1 MQVAEHEASPIVSA
15 AEVINNMFAIII
27 LVVVECLALGRLIL
41 EPLLSRTYSDKVS
54 SLVVEAH
61 SIGTTR
67 NTIYIHFPCTSN
79 HVKFESISIAL
90 N

>member
-1 MQVAEHEASPIVSA
+1 
-15 AEVINNMFAIII
+15 MFAIIH

-41 EPLLSRTYSDKVS
+41 EPLLSRTYSDKAS

-61 SIGTTR
+61 SIGTTC
-67 NTIYIHFPCTSN
+67 NITYINFPCTSI
-79 HVKFESISIAL
+79 HVEFDSISIAL